1 MIFVSQ
7 NAAMEGDSVVESKE
21 GLFSADYVTFRLD
34 FLEQKVQ
41 LVALRVFLA
50 LSLMSDASKN

>member
-1 MIFVSQ
+1 
-7 NAAMEGDSVVESKE
+7 MEGDSVVEAKE

-41 LVALRVFLA
+41 LVT
-50 LSLMSDASKN
+50 